1 MKGKPKYKL
10 NDTVEFKV
18 CDEILQGYIFIIDK
32 YGTFD
37 NPTDV
42 SYDIMV
48 ESKNCLYKHVTE
60 NLVIR
65 KIRKTKISTIVIH
78 GVKYEAVD
86 SPSNDVDFTC
96 ENCDIYKARIPQT
109 QAQFPLCLE
118 EEYEKVNKSCC
129 KLFKKGI
136 KRIWKKV

>member
-60 NLVIR
+60 KLVIR
-65 KIRKTKISTIVIH
+65 KISKTK
-78 GVKYEAVD
+78 
-86 SPSNDVDFTC
+86 
-96 ENCDIYKARIPQT
+96 
-109 QAQFPLCLE
+109 
-118 EEYEKVNKSCC
+118 NK
-129 KLFKKGI
+129 
-136 KRIWKKV
+136 

>member
-65 KIRKTKISTIVIH
+65 KIRSTKNNERSKH
-78 GVKYEAVD
+78 NY
-86 SPSNDVDFTC
+86 
-96 ENCDIYKARIPQT
+96 
-109 QAQFPLCLE
+109 
-118 EEYEKVNKSCC
+118 
-129 KLFKKGI
+129 
-136 KRIWKKV
+136 

>member
-18 CDEILQGYIFIIDK
+18 FDEVLQGYIFIVDK

-60 NLVIR
+60 KLIIR
-65 KIRKTKISTIVIH
+65 KIRKTKS
-78 GVKYEAVD
+78 K
-86 SPSNDVDFTC
+86 
-96 ENCDIYKARIPQT
+96 
-109 QAQFPLCLE
+109 
-118 EEYEKVNKSCC
+118 
-129 KLFKKGI
+129 
-136 KRIWKKV
+136 

>member
-18 CDEILQGYIFIIDK
+18 RDEILQGYIFIIDK

-60 NLVIR
+60 KLVIR
-65 KIRKTKISTIVIH
+65 KVRKTK
-78 GVKYEAVD
+78 
-86 SPSNDVDFTC
+86 
-96 ENCDIYKARIPQT
+96 
-109 QAQFPLCLE
+109 
-118 EEYEKVNKSCC
+118 NK
-129 KLFKKGI
+129 
-136 KRIWKKV
+136 

>member
-1 MKGKPKYKL
+1 MKGNPKYKL

-18 CDEILQGYIFIIDK
+18 FDEILQGYIFVIDK

-60 NLVIR
+60 KLVIR
-65 KIRKTKISTIVIH
+65 KIRKTK
-78 GVKYEAVD
+78 
-86 SPSNDVDFTC
+86 
-96 ENCDIYKARIPQT
+96 
-109 QAQFPLCLE
+109 
-118 EEYEKVNKSCC
+118 NK
-129 KLFKKGI
+129 
-136 KRIWKKV
+136 

>member
-18 CDEILQGYIFIIDK
+18 FDEVLQGYIFIVDK

-60 NLVIR
+60 KLVIR
-65 KIRKTKISTIVIH
+65 KIKNTLTS
-78 GVKYEAVD
+78 
-86 SPSNDVDFTC
+86 
-96 ENCDIYKARIPQT
+96 
-109 QAQFPLCLE
+109 
-118 EEYEKVNKSCC
+118 
-129 KLFKKGI
+129 
-136 KRIWKKV
+136 